1 MANQT
6 PFRMLDKEIQRN
18 WKKNWNNTTGLQ
30 FNKFYTHYIDRILKG
45 DMSAGYFRNLGSNFI
60 NTDSDAFLDRAEEA
74 GRRIAV
80 LFECAHERLE
90 RLERKE
96 EIKAEAAGLI
106 AFKDLREKFPML
118 CVVKEKGKQVK
129 FGMRYE
135 PTKKGDEIDYCHLG
149 SVVTYYCGGVWFE
162 KKAFYSV
169 EELRT
174 VFNRLRA
181 CRQEQVDAIVE
192 QHKLLEQLITES
204 FDAVTMKI

>member
-30 FNKFYTHYIDRILKG
+30 FNKLYAHYIDRILKG
-45 DMSAGYFRNLGSNFI
+45 DMTTQYFRNLGSNFI
-60 NTDSDAFLDRAEEA
+60 STVGNEFQDRAEEA

-129 FGMRYE
+129 FGMCYE
-135 PTKKGDEIDYCHLG
+135 PTKKGNEIDYRHRG
-149 SVVTYYCGGVWFE
+149 AAVTYYCGATWFE

-174 VFNRLRA
+174 IFNTLRA
-181 CRQEQVDAIVE
+181 CRQEQVDAIVN

-204 FDAVTMKI
+204 FDAATMKI